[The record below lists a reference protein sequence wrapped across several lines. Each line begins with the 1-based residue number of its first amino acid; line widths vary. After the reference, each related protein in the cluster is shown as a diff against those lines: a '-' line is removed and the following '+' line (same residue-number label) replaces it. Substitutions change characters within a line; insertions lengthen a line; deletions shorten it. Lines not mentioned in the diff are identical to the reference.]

1 MSAAERIVF
10 VIDDDASVRKSLKQL
25 LTSAGYQAEVFKSA
39 DEFLARSPHPGPTC
53 LLIDVQMPGLNG
65 MDLQEALIQRRREE
79 QLIFITGHG
88 DIQMCARAM
97 KAGAADFLPKP
108 LSSEELLKC
117 VERALT
123 RSTKQRQQ
131 AKERD
136 DARALFDLLTPR
148 QFEVMQLLATGM
160 LNKQVGDELGLTE
173 KTVKVHR
180 GNIMK
185 KLGIT
190 SVARLVRLIVKAEI
204 SAKPNLGTKVH

>member
-1 MSAAERIVF
+1 MSAANGIVF
-10 VIDDDASVRKSLKQL
+10 VIDDDASVRKSLKKL
-25 LTSAGYQAEVFKSA
+25 LTSADYQTEVFGSA
-39 DEFLARSPHPGPTC
+39 DEFLARSPHPGPSC

-79 QLIFITGHG
+79 QLVFITGHG
-88 DIQMCARAM
+88 DIQMCARVM

-117 VERALT
+117 VERALI
-123 RSTKQRQQ
+123 RSTEQRQH
-131 AKERD
+131 ARERD
-136 DARALFDLLTPR
+136 GARALLDQLTPR

-160 LNKQVGDELGLTE
+160 LNKQVGHQLGLTE

-180 GNIMK
+180 GNVMK

-190 SVARLVRLIVKAEI
+190 SVAGLVRLIVQAEV
-204 SAKPNLGTKVH
+204 SARPHLTTKVH

>member
-1 MSAAERIVF
+1 MITADGIVF
-10 VIDDDASVRKSLKQL
+10 VIDDDESVRKSLKKL
-25 LTSAGYQAEVFKSA
+25 LTSADYRTEVFKSA
-39 DEFLARSPHPGPTC
+39 DEFLARAPHPGPSC

-117 VERALT
+117 VERALN
-123 RSTKQRQQ
+123 RSTQQRQH

-136 DARALFDLLTPR
+136 GARALLDLLTPR

-180 GNIMK
+180 GNVMK

-190 SVARLVRLIVKAEI
+190 SVAALVRLIVQAEV
-204 SAKPNLGTKVH
+204 SARPHLTTKVH

>member
-1 MSAAERIVF
+1 MIAAEGIVF
-10 VIDDDASVRKSLKQL
+10 VIDDDASVRKSLKKL
-25 LTSAGYQAEVFKSA
+25 LASADYQTEVFKSA
-39 DEFLARSPHPGPTC
+39 DEFLARSPHPGPSC

-108 LSSEELLKC
+108 LRSEELLNC
-117 VERALT
+117 VEWALR
-123 RSTKQRQQ
+123 RSREQRQH
-131 AKERD
+131 AREKN
-136 DARALFDLLTPR
+136 DARALLDLLTPR

-160 LNKQVGDELGLTE
+160 LNKQVASELGLTE

-180 GNIMK
+180 GCVMK
-185 KLGIT
+185 KLGVT
-190 SVARLVRLIVKAEI
+190 SVAGLVRLMVKAEVP
-204 SAKPNLGTKVH
+204 SKPNLTTKVQ

>member
-1 MSAAERIVF
+1 MITTGGIVF

-25 LTSAGYQAEVFKSA
+25 LTSADYETEVFKSA
-39 DEFLARSPHPGPTC
+39 DEFLARSPHPGPSC

-79 QLIFITGHG
+79 QVIFITGHG

-108 LSSEELLKC
+108 LRPEELLSC
-117 VERALT
+117 VERALG
-123 RSTKQRQQ
+123 RSTEQRQR
-131 AKERD
+131 ANEKN
-136 DARALFDLLTPR
+136 DARALLDRLTPR
-148 QFEVMQLLATGM
+148 QFEVMQLVATGM
-160 LNKQVGDELGLTE
+160 LNKQVGHELGLTE

-180 GNIMK
+180 GNVMK

-190 SVARLVRLIVKAEI
+190 SVADLVRLIVKAEV

>member
-1 MSAAERIVF
+1 MIAEGIVF

-25 LTSAGYQAEVFKSA
+25 LTSADYQTEVFKSA
-39 DEFLARSPHPGPTC
+39 DEFLARSPHPGPSC

-65 MDLQEALIQRRREE
+65 MDLQAALIQRRREE
-79 QLIFITGHG
+79 QLVFITGHG

-123 RSTKQRQQ
+123 RSREQRQH
-131 AKERD
+131 AKERN
-136 DARALFDLLTPR
+136 DARALLDLLTPR
-148 QFEVMQLLATGM
+148 QFEVMQLVATGI

-180 GNIMK
+180 GCVMK

-190 SVARLVRLIVKAEI
+190 SVAGLVRLIEKAEVP
-204 SAKPNLGTKVH
+204 AKPNLRTKVQ

>member
-1 MSAAERIVF
+1 MIAPEGIVF
-10 VIDDDASVRKSLKQL
+10 VIDDDAAVRKSLKRL
-25 LTSAGYQAEVFKSA
+25 LTSAGYQAEVFVSA
-39 DEFLARSPHPGPTC
+39 DEFLARSPQAGPSC

-65 MDLQEALIQRRREE
+65 MDLQEALLQRRREE
-79 QLIFITGHG
+79 QLVFITGHG

-108 LSSEELLKC
+108 LSSGELLKC
-117 VERALT
+117 VERALS
-123 RSTKQRQQ
+123 RSTEQRQH

-136 DARALFDLLTPR
+136 EARAALDLLTPR

-160 LNKQVGDELGLTE
+160 LNKQVGSELGLTE

-180 GNIMK
+180 GCVMK

-190 SVARLVRLIVKAEI
+190 SVAGVVRLMVKAETPAR
-204 SAKPNLGTKVH
+204 SNPKTKVQ